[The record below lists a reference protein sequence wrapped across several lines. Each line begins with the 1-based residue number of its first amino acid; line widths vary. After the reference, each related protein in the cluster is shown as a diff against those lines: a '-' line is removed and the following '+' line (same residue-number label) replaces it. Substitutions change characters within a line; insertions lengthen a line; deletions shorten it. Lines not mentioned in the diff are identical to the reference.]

1 MRRKL
6 ALISLLEIVW
16 NLSSYQPAGC
26 VDICVY
32 KVMKEPGSRSRRSGV
47 GGEERSGEDE
57 KALEQKSKS
66 QKEILVD
73 GRGKSIYSKKLVIV
87 VVTTLS
93 MDEWM
98 DGWMDRWMDGWT
110 QAGINRGGMGT
121 SQAKTLAMMCRKL
134 LALSLSLS
142 Q

>member
-32 KVMKEPGSRSRRSGV
+32 KVMKEPGRRRRSGV
-47 GGEERSGEDE
+47 GGVDE

-93 MDEWM
+93 MDEWIN
-98 DGWMDRWMDGWT
+98 GWMDEWMGGLKQESTEAGW
-110 QAGINRGGMGT
+110 GRV
-121 SQAKTLAMMCRKL
+121 KPKL
-134 LALSLSLS
+134 
-142 Q
+142 